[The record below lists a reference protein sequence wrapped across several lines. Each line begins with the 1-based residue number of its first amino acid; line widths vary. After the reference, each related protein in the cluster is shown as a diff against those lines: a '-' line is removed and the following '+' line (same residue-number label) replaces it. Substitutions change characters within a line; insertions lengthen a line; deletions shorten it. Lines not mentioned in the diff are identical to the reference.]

1 MTKMK
6 KILAAFVLAG
16 LWAGC
21 APKEAVQFRSV
32 KNIVVDV
39 GQGDPLVT
47 GDALFYNP
55 NKMRMK
61 VKEINLEV
69 LVDGKKAAT
78 VNDHPDLAVPAQA
91 EFTVPVKAKLS
102 LKELGLLD
110 TLFSLLGGKK
120 YELRYV
126 GYIRVAV
133 HGVTVKVPVNHRDEV
148 KLRL

>member
-1 MTKMK
+1 MRGRYL
-6 KILAAFVLAG
+6 IWLLAALGVA
-16 LWAGC
+16 C

-32 KNIVVDV
+32 KNIMVDV

-55 NKMRMK
+55 NNLRMK
-61 VKEINLEV
+61 VKEISIEV
-69 LVDGKKAAT
+69 LVDGKKAAM
-78 VNDHPDLAVPAQA
+78 VNDHPNTVVPARS

-110 TLFSLLGGKK
+110 TFFNLLGGKK

>member
-1 MTKMK
+1 M
-6 KILAAFVLAG
+6 
-16 LWAGC
+16 
-21 APKEAVQFRSV
+21 
-32 KNIVVDV
+32 VDV

-55 NKMRMK
+55 NNVRMK
-61 VKEINLEV
+61 VKEINIEV
-69 LVDGKKAAT
+69 LVDGKKAAM
-78 VNDHPDLAVPAQA
+78 VNDHPNTVVPARS

-110 TLFSLLGGKK
+110 TFFNLLGGKK

-126 GYIRVAV
+126 GYIRMAV
-133 HGVTVKVPVNHRDEV
+133 HGVAVKVPVNHRDEV

>member
-1 MTKMK
+1 MGRVRPKR
-6 KILAAFVLAG
+6 
-16 LWAGC
+16 GC
-21 APKEAVQFRSV
+21 TVSQC
-32 KNIVVDV
+32 KNIVVYV
-39 GQGDPLVT
+39 GQGEPRVT
-47 GDALFYNP
+47 GDARFYNP